1 MKNIGPI
8 PWLPEGRIVSVP
20 DRGEFF
26 VRHFQHS
33 DPSAPTL
40 LLLHGW
46 TASSDVQFF
55 TAYEELAQH
64 YSFVGIDHRG
74 HGRGIRP
81 TRTFSLE
88 ECADDAAAVV
98 RALGIKRVITVGYS
112 MGASNIVGMACNK
125 TRARTVGTHAWR
137 FTFAATV
144 EYSTH
149 IAVALARND
158 AQGWRR
164 SFLCAVAHWRD
175 SSQRHI
181 HCEQSRRSVEQIRCA
196 ALGRANEKTNG
207 VCAHHR

>member
-26 VRHFQHS
+26 VRYFQHA

-112 MGASNIVGMACNK
+112 MGGPISL
-125 TRARTVGTHAWR
+125 
-137 FTFAATV
+137 F
-144 EYSTH
+144 
-149 IAVALARND
+149 VA
-158 AQGWRR
+158 
-164 SFLCAVAHWRD
+164 
-175 SSQRHI
+175 QRHTELVSAMVLQATSLEWRATKQERALWALMRGASPLLRRLNTPRI
-181 HCEQSRRSVEQIRCA
+181 LQSRLQGMMPMVGAVRSYVPWLI
-196 ALGRANEKTNG
+196 G
-207 VCAHHR
+207 

>member
-26 VRHFQHS
+26 VRYFQHA

-74 HGRGIRP
+74 HGRGIRSNQP
-81 TRTFSLE
+81 FRLSD
-88 ECADDAAAVV
+88 CADDLIRIPKVFFVNAAII
-98 RALGIKRVITVGYS
+98 RRRGII
-112 MGASNIVGMACNK
+112 
-125 TRARTVGTHAWR
+125 
-137 FTFAATV
+137 
-144 EYSTH
+144 STTTK
-149 IAVALARND
+149 
-158 AQGWRR
+158 
-164 SFLCAVAHWRD
+164 
-175 SSQRHI
+175 SSLML
-181 HCEQSRRSVEQIRCA
+181 VPW
-196 ALGRANEKTNG
+196 
-207 VCAHHR
+207 

>member
-26 VRHFQHS
+26 VRYFQHA

-98 RALGIKRVITVGYS
+98 GDGVAAAHTTKTITMTMTTS
-112 MGASNIVGMACNK
+112 MM
-125 TRARTVGTHAWR
+125 TT
-137 FTFAATV
+137 
-144 EYSTH
+144 
-149 IAVALARND
+149 IAPD
-158 AQGWRR
+158 
-164 SFLCAVAHWRD
+164 
-175 SSQRHI
+175 
-181 HCEQSRRSVEQIRCA
+181 
-196 ALGRANEKTNG
+196 
-207 VCAHHR
+207 